1 MLPTKTPQTLR
12 VIQAF
17 DLITPDGQIH
27 RFPRPTWLQRAFI
40 WLHAYAEPAIVSAVI
55 LGLIYT
61 AGVLAEPLEAL
72 ARDACADQ
80 NSSPPSILLWSPR
93 FAS

>member
-1 MLPTKTPQTLR
+1 MLPTRAPQALR

-17 DLITPDGQIH
+17 DLIAPDGQIH
-27 RFPRPTWLQRAFI
+27 RFPKPTWLRRAFM

-80 NSSPPSILLWSPR
+80 DSSRPNILLWSPR